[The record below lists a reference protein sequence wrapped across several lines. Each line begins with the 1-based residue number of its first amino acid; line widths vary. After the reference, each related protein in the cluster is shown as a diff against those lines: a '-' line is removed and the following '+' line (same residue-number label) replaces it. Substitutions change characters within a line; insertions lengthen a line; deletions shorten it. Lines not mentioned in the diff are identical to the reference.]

1 MVEAFVPTNKLEVDV
16 RNVTVHRSVYTK
28 KEKMYAKN
36 APLALQFV
44 NTKTVKVAV
53 ENVTELNAARTI
65 N

>member
-1 MVEAFVPTNKLEVDV
+1 MEVQYALTNE
-16 RNVTVHRSVYTK
+16 
-28 KEKMYAKN
+28 EKTIVQN

-53 ENVTELNAARTI
+53 ENVTELNVARTI